1 MLHLWMPEAD
11 GVWQWST
18 GESWY
23 QASSLEQLIQEIQQY
38 HGEDAIV
45 FFPSRDM
52 QVVQHT
58 QAKAQYKQLGVN
70 GVKYVLEEFVALP
83 IDSMKVLH
91 HFQDP
96 DRLTVLGI
104 ANHKV
109 ETLQHVL
116 TLIPC
121 KIISLL
127 PDFLILPTPELGQI
141 VIANV
146 SGRLLVRE
154 NEFKGSSIDDLA
166 LYLDFQPLEQ
176 RYKISHF
183 TDEQINTLKAI
194 ATDEQIESFEY
205 ALPTLKKAKAHPFN
219 ILPKEQNTT
228 SISGYWKACAAVLVV
243 AFMVQLG
250 YDATRWYQYKKV
262 ADQTAI
268 QAVDQYKDWFG
279 KTSRVTE
286 QNLKSQF
293 ESQMR
298 LNKNANIQVLQ
309 LLSRVGPI
317 LMQNQ
322 MTANRIDYD
331 ASVLSME
338 LKAQSLT
345 ALQNFTQQLQQ
356 QGFKAELGN
365 IQPNGASAIGLV
377 KIQ

>member
-1 MLHLWMPEAD
+1 MLHLWMPEAN

-18 GESWY
+18 GEKWH
-23 QASSLEQLIQEIQQY
+23 QASSLEHLIYEIQQY
-38 HGEDAIV
+38 HGEDTIV
-45 FFPSRDM
+45 FFPSRDV
-52 QVVQHT
+52 QLVQHT
-58 QAKAQYKQLGVN
+58 QAKSQYKKLGVD
-70 GVKYVLEEFVALP
+70 GIKYLLEEFVVLP

-91 HFQDP
+91 HFQEP
-96 DRLTVLGI
+96 DQLTILGV
-104 ANHKV
+104 AHHKV

-121 KIISLL
+121 KIIALL
-127 PDFLILPTPELGQI
+127 PDFLILPTPELGKVI
-141 VIANV
+141 IANV

-166 LYLDFQPLEQ
+166 LYLDFQPLGQ
-176 RYKISHF
+176 RYNIGHF
-183 TDEQINTLKAI
+183 TAEQIDRLQAI
-194 ATDEQIESFEY
+194 ATDEQIESFDY
-205 ALPTLKKAKAHPFN
+205 VLPAFKKAKAHPFN
-219 ILPKEQNTT
+219 ILPKEKNNT
-228 SISGYWKACAAVLVV
+228 SISVYWKACAAVLVA

-262 ADQTAI
+262 ANQTAI

-279 KTSRVTE
+279 RSSRVTE

-298 LNKNANIQVLQ
+298 LNKKANIQVLQ
-309 LLSRVGPI
+309 LLSRIGPI

-322 MTANRIDYD
+322 ITANRIAYD
-331 ASVLSME
+331 ASVLNME
-338 LKAQSLT
+338 LKAHSLVT
-345 ALQNFTQQLQQ
+345 LQNFTQQLQQ

-377 KIQ
+377 KVQ